1 VNGGLAPKADGGDE
15 LHPPAVRLPAVAV
28 FGSSEPRPGDDAY
41 ELARRAGELLARSG
55 WAVLNGGYGGVMEA
69 ASRGAREAGG
79 HALGVT
85 VASFSGRSEPN
96 PWLSTVIHEQDLFT
110 RTRALVD
117 GASGYLVLP
126 GKAGTLAEL
135 TFLWALQR
143 ARLLGDRPTVLCGQ
157 AWPALLQALTGAGI
171 LDPDILCATWHAPH
185 VDDAVGLLLEKLT

>member
-1 VNGGLAPKADGGDE
+1 MGRPADGDDE
-15 LHPPAVRLPAVAV
+15 LEPSADRLPAVAV
-28 FGSSEPRPGDDAY
+28 FGSSEPQPGDDAY

-85 VASFSGRSEPN
+85 VASFSGRSQAN
-96 PWLSTVIHEQDLFT
+96 RWLSTVIQEQDLFT

-135 TFLWALQR
+135 SILWALRR

-157 AWPALLQALTGAGI
+157 VWPALLQTLTGAGI
-171 LDPDILCATWHAPH
+171 LDPDTLGGTWHATH
-185 VDDAVGLLLEKLT
+185 VEDAVGLLLEKLT

>member
-1 VNGGLAPKADGGDE
+1 MARQADGDDE
-15 LHPPAVRLPAVAV
+15 LEPTAVRPPAVAV
-28 FGSSEPRPGDDAY
+28 FGSSDPRPGDEAY

-55 WAVLNGGYGGVMEA
+55 WAVLSGGYGGVMEA

-79 HALGVT
+79 EALGVT
-85 VASFSGRSEPN
+85 VAAFSGRSKPN
-96 PWLSTVIHEQDLFT
+96 SWLSSVTQEQDLFT

-117 GASGYLVLP
+117 GASGFLVLP

-135 TFLWALQR
+135 TFLWALRR

-157 AWPALLQALTGAGI
+157 AWPALIQTLTGADI
-171 LDPDILCATWHAPH
+171 LDPDTLAGTWHATH